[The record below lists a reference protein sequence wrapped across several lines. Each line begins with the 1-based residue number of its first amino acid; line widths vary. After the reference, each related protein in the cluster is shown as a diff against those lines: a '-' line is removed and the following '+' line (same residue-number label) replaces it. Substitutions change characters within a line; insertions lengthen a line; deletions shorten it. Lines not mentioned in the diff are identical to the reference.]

1 MPSSVASQISQTSQ
15 HFAASQVCMSDFD
28 FNAWA
33 EEVRCGSLP
42 DIDAMPDVGTL
53 PERVQQMVQ
62 ESRRFPSWIIDSQSE
77 NYSLIRSLYPDVM
90 ARFHPPQRITV
101 ITSDDPVD
109 QAISQDL
116 FQALP
121 HILYVS
127 QRHDELS
134 DQRYSALCNKTD
146 LRHPIDRLINHVWC
160 TELGLM
166 RGFLCRLDCKI
177 KLPKNSVVPIR
188 NCVAGSV
195 VFFFDP
201 SKRDFSIFPFNTS
214 DGLTCTTHHPSS
226 LEFLHWV
233 TEFKHDDMAEVC
245 RQVCYGMVSSLWHR
259 RALGRM
265 DDLVFGTAHFMNTL
279 VVYVAQWTREPS
291 QKPGSLL
298 QFGDDKPSPSKAAE
312 PNEAVSTELVSG
324 ETTPGIKTQSRSQ
337 FLFSKG
343 REDEPAVVVSDVANN
358 PEEDLI
364 KVQLVGRYQ
373 TRDPVSMTEYY
384 LLMRASR
391 VVAADCCESVAKDT
405 TQDLGYR
412 VETLDQYKWPFA
424 PPRKDQPKARSRE
437 GTSGGNSGTSMGT
450 VSEEQVASQE
460 EEESWGNEWND
471 NLEVATEQCGPSS
484 LVSLGSIRFEPKVT
498 LHDRMRQYFDT
509 VPKMQEGEPKVRK
522 CFFEDNLN

>member
-1 MPSSVASQISQTSQ
+1 MPGSVASQTSQTSQ
-15 HFAASQVCMSDFD
+15 NFAASQVCMSDFD

-53 PERVQQMVQ
+53 PERVQQMVH
-62 ESRRFPSWIIDSQSE
+62 EGRRFPSWITDSQSE
-77 NYSLIRSLYPDVM
+77 NYLRIRSLYPDVM
-90 ARFHPPQRITV
+90 ARFHPPQRITS
-101 ITSDDPVD
+101 ITSNDPVD
-109 QAISQDL
+109 QAISHDL

-127 QRHDELS
+127 QRHDKLS
-134 DQRYSALCNKTD
+134 DQRYSALCNETD

-166 RGFLCRLDCKI
+166 RGFLCRLNCKI

-233 TEFKHDDMAEVC
+233 TEFKHDGMAE
-245 RQVCYGMVSSLWHR
+245 
-259 RALGRM
+259 
-265 DDLVFGTAHFMNTL
+265 
-279 VVYVAQWTREPS
+279 PS
-291 QKPGSLL
+291 RKPGSRL
-298 QFGDDKPSPSKAAE
+298 QSGGDQPGPSKAAE
-312 PNEAVSTELVSG
+312 RNEAVLTEPVSG

-337 FLFSKG
+337 FLLSKG

-358 PEEDLI
+358 PKEYLI

-391 VVAADCCESVAKDT
+391 FVAADCCESVAKDT

-412 VETLDQYKWPFA
+412 VEALDRYKWPF
-424 PPRKDQPKARSRE
+424 PPLRKDQPKARSHE
-437 GTSGGNSGTSMGT
+437 GTSGGNSGTSMDT
-450 VSEEQVASQE
+450 VSDEQVASQE
-460 EEESWGNEWND
+460 EEESWSNEWND
-471 NLEVATEQCGPSS
+471 DLEVATEQCGPSS
-484 LVSLGSIRFEPKVT
+484 LVPLGSIRFEPKVT
-498 LHDRMRQYFDT
+498 LHDRMRQYFDA

-522 CFFEDNLN
+522 CFFEDNPN